1 MTHLLKPHELLCF
14 GRCAIIVLS
23 VFLLSG
29 CTSAPKRFPN
39 QFYSLQASLPTQTYG
54 KSVSIE
60 VRPVSIRGVE
70 SSRPLVR
77 LVSNNPIKLEEVKG
91 HLWHM
96 APANMVQQVIADAL
110 SASSADAVFGTSDSV
125 IDADY
130 RLKLSVHRLAFSF
143 GGSAILTFDATLTA
157 SNESVVH
164 TRRYLS
170 EAELNSKEID
180 SAVNAYSLALSSSL
194 KNLSTDIAKAIEA
207 TELK

>member
-1 MTHLLKPHELLCF
+1 MTQLLKPHELLFFC
-14 GRCAIIVLS
+14 RCAIIVLS
-23 VFLLSG
+23 FSLLSG
-29 CTSAPKRFPN
+29 CTSAAKRSPN

-54 KSVSIE
+54 KPVSIE

-96 APANMVQQVIADAL
+96 APANMVQQVVADAL

-125 IDADY
+125 VDADY

-143 GGSAILTFDATLTA
+143 DGSAVLTFDATLTA
-157 SNESVVH
+157 SNGNVVH
-164 TRRYLS
+164 SLRYFS
-170 EAELNSKEID
+170 ETALNSKEID
-180 SAVNAYSLALSSSL
+180 SVVNAYSLALSSAL
-194 KNLSTDIAKAIEA
+194 KNLSTDIAKAIGV